1 MIHMCYK
8 QESVA
13 HNSVIVHLLCGDLK
27 DWGISEVEIDVN
39 SAALSTETRKRERQR
54 Q

>member
-1 MIHMCYK
+1 MCYK
-8 QESVA
+8 QENVA
-13 HNSVIVHLLCGDLK
+13 HNSVIVHLRCGDLK

-39 SAALSTETRKRERQR
+39 SIQLLALSTETRKRERER